1 MTLEQIAASKQ
12 EGLDTI
18 GEDFG
23 KKVDKSQEELL
34 AILLL
39 LLSRL
44 SYDTEGNLVSSTD
57 NYARV
62 EALMAEFKD
71 AVSRSS
77 YYDALVFLAN
87 RIDKQADLTKE
98 YYKKLGLDPGLASEV
113 GYEEQM
119 ASMFDDLTNL
129 ETNLYAYIRNFIL
142 ASIASG
148 SARSLLEGG
157 VGDIMVGGGPDK
169 KGRLFNMAVLTA
181 DTMFAVI
188 DRSFTYALGKALGIK
203 KFRYAGG
210 LVNDSRPFCVARDGK
225 VFDEG
230 AIRSWGRLGDWKG
243 KIPGTD
249 EATIFVYLGGYRCRH
264 WLVPQV

>member
-1 MTLEQIAASKQ
+1 MTLEQIASSKQ

-23 KKVDKSQEELL
+23 KKVDKSQDELL
-34 AILLL
+34 VLLLL

-44 SYDTEGNLVSSTD
+44 SYDEGGNLISSTD

-62 EALMAEFKD
+62 ETLMTEFKG

-77 YYDALVFLAN
+77 YYDALVFLAKK
-87 RIDKQADLTKE
+87 IDKQADLTKE
-98 YYKKLGLDPGLASEV
+98 YYKKLGFDPSLALEI

-129 ETNLYAYIRNFIL
+129 ETNLYSYIRNFIF

-148 SARSLLEGG
+148 SSRSLLEGG
-157 VGDIMVGGGPDK
+157 LQDIMVGGGTDK
-169 KGRLFNMAVLTA
+169 RGKLFNMAVFTA

-188 DRSFTYALGKALGIK
+188 DRSFTYALGNALGIK
-203 KFRYAGG
+203 KFRYTGG
-210 LVNDSRPFCVARDGK
+210 LINDSRPFCVARDGR

-230 AIRSWGRLGDWKG
+230 EIRSWGRLGDWKG

-249 EATIFVYLGGYRCRH
+249 EATIFIYLGGYRCRH
-264 WLVPQV
+264 WLVPQL

>member
-1 MTLEQIAASKQ
+1 MTLEEIAASKQ

-18 GEDFG
+18 GEEFG
-23 KKVDKSQEELL
+23 QKVDKSQDELL
-34 AILLL
+34 VLLLL

-44 SYDTEGNLVSSTD
+44 SYDSGGNLVSSTD

-62 EALMAEFKD
+62 EALMAEFKG

-87 RIDKQADLTKE
+87 KIDAQADLTKE

-119 ASMFDDLTNL
+119 ALMFDDLTNL
-129 ETNLYAYIRNFIL
+129 ETNLYAYIRNFIF

-148 SARSLLEGG
+148 SSRSLLEGG
-157 VGDIMVGGGPDK
+157 LQDIMVGGGTDK

-203 KFRYAGG
+203 AFRYAGG
-210 LVNDSRPFCVARDGK
+210 LINDSRPFCVARDGK

-230 AIRSWGRLGDWKG
+230 TIRSWGRLGDWKG

-249 EATIFVYLGGYRCRH
+249 EATIFIYLGGYRCRH

>member
-1 MTLEQIAASKQ
+1 
-12 EGLDTI
+12 
-18 GEDFG
+18 
-23 KKVDKSQEELL
+23 
-34 AILLL
+34 
-39 LLSRL
+39 
-44 SYDTEGNLVSSTD
+44 
-57 NYARV
+57 
-62 EALMAEFKD
+62 MAEFKD

>member
-1 MTLEQIAASKQ
+1 MTLEEIAASKQ

-18 GEDFG
+18 GEEFG
-23 KKVDKSQEELL
+23 KKVDKSQDELL
-34 AILLL
+34 VLLL
-39 LLSRL
+39 LMLSKL
-44 SYDTEGNLVSSTD
+44 SYDTEGNLLSTTD

-77 YYDALVFLAN
+77 DYDALVFLAKK
-87 RIDKQADLTKE
+87 IDTQADLTKQ
-98 YYKKLGLDPGLASEV
+98 YYNKLGFDVNSASEV

-119 ASMFDDLTNL
+119 RSMFDDLTNL
-129 ETNLYAYIRNFIL
+129 ETNLYAYIRNFVL

-157 VGDIMVGGGPDK
+157 ISEIMVGGGPDK
-169 KGRLFNMAVLTA
+169 KGRVFNMAVLTA
-181 DTMFAVI
+181 E
-188 DRSFTYALGKALGIK
+188 
-203 KFRYAGG
+203 
-210 LVNDSRPFCVARDGK
+210 SRPFCVARDGK

-230 AIRSWGRLGDWKG
+230 TIRSWGRLGDWKG

-249 EATIFVYLGGYRCRH
+249 EATIFIYLGGYRCRH

>member
-157 VGDIMVGGGPDK
+157 VGEIMVGGGPDK

-188 DRSFTYALGKALGIK
+188 DRSFTYALGKALGIN

-225 VFDEG
+225 IFDEG

-249 EATIFVYLGGYRCRH
+249 EATIFIYLGGYRCRH

>member
-23 KKVDKSQEELL
+23 KKVDKSQDELL
-34 AILLL
+34 VLLLL

-157 VGDIMVGGGPDK
+157 ISEIMVGGGPDK

-203 KFRYAGG
+203 NFKYAGG

-249 EATIFVYLGGYRCRH
+249 EATIFIYLGGYRCRH

>member
-98 YYKKLGLDPGLASEV
+98 YYKKLGLDSGLASGV

-203 KFRYAGG
+203 KFKYAGG